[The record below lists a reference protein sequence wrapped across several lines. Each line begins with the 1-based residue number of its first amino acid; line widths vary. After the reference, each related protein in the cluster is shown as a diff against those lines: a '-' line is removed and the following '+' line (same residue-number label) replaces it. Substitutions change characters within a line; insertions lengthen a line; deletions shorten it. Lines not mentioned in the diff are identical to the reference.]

1 MNVLYM
7 KCLKIIN
14 KKKYKL
20 IKFEDGDF
28 TLDVNVSPKD
38 DIVWLNRIE
47 LSLLFD
53 RDIKPIRKHIN
64 NILKEKI

>member
-1 MNVLYM
+1 M

-38 DIVWLNRIE
+38 DTVWLNSIE

-53 RDIKPIRKHIN
+53 RDIKTIRKHIN

>member
-1 MNVLYM
+1 M

-14 KKKYKL
+14 KNKYKL
-20 IKFEDGDF
+20 IKFEDEDF

-38 DIVWLNRIE
+38 DTVWLNRIE

-53 RDIKPIRKHIN
+53 RDIKTIRKHIN